1 MKYNF
6 IKSYFISNDDDIVLL
21 SGKNNIAINFNSN
34 LSQKVLSKLHS
45 MNKPYLELEGEEK
58 VIEPAKP
65 KMKFK
70 PKKKKVKI
78 NESQKPE
85 AEPKDKTYT
94 ERES

>member
-6 IKSYFISNDDDIVLL
+6 IKSYFISNDDDTVLL

-34 LSQKVLSKLHS
+34 LTQKVLSKLHA
-45 MNKPYLELEGEEK
+45 MGKPYVELEGEEK

-70 PKKKKVKI
+70 PNKKKVKI
-78 NESQKPE
+78 NESQEPE
-85 AEPKDKTYT
+85 AEPKNKTYT
-94 ERES
+94 EKI